1 MLEKVDLLKKLSKEE
16 YKEKMSQLETKIGQL
31 QRECKALKIPI
42 MIVFEGFGAAGK
54 GLQIGKLIQSMDPRG
69 FHVYPVKNETEEER
83 MHPFL
88 WRFWIKTPEK
98 GRIAIYDGSWY
109 RRVLIDRFEKRTKEK
124 INNTGDIADFDIGG
138 YCIFHCGPLPWQPA
152 VFGAADLAGD
162 LYPGRTGPCL
172 ACYGICSFAAYV
184 GGLVFRRGAGCSR
197 RAASSGAE

>member
-124 INNTGDIADFDIGG
+124 ELPEAFHSINSFEEQLTDDGTVIARSYRDAPEVDGLVYIKTDELLVPGDIETVQITGCDD
-138 YCIFHCGPLPWQPA
+138 Y
-152 VFGAADLAGD
+152 D
-162 LYPGRTGPCL
+162 LYGV
-172 ACYGICSFAAYV
+172 IN
-184 GGLVFRRGAGCSR
+184 
-197 RAASSGAE
+197 